1 MDVNVDSI
9 VDSMNGAV
17 PEGLSSF
24 VGFPIVLIAVLV
36 LGLLALYSYRIF
48 RITLTLGGAIAFGLV
63 GSIVIAPLLKGM
75 IGELP
80 LGFQMEY
87 VLGFIFALIGGVT
100 MKFFF
105 KVALFVS
112 GAGVGWMFGTSV
124 CAIVQSFLPDVE
136 FFSQQIGVWV
146 IDGICAI
153 IVGVLSLF
161 LFKFIYIV
169 STSLGGMVGAAVL
182 IVSTVKPQAGGYAT
196 AVAVLIGIIAG
207 IISAVNQYKT
217 SGDSKSKRNEQE

>member
-1 MDVNVDSI
+1 
-9 VDSMNGAV
+9 
-17 PEGLSSF
+17 
-24 VGFPIVLIAVLV
+24 
-36 LGLLALYSYRIF
+36 
-48 RITLTLGGAIAFGLV
+48 
-63 GSIVIAPLLKGM
+63 
-75 IGELP
+75 
-80 LGFQMEY
+80 
-87 VLGFIFALIGGVT
+87 
-100 MKFFF
+100 
-105 KVALFVS
+105 
-112 GAGVGWMFGTSV
+112 MFGTSV

-182 IVSTVKPQAGGYAT
+182 IVSTIKSHAGGYAT

-207 IISAVNQYKT
+207 IIAAVNQYKT
-217 SGDSKSKRNEQE
+217 SGDSKPKRNDQE

>member
-1 MDVNVDSI
+1 MDMNVDSI
-9 VDSMNGAV
+9 VDSMNGVV
-17 PEGLSSF
+17 PGELAQF
-24 VGFPIVLIAVLV
+24 AGFPIVLIATLI

-48 RITLTLGGAIAFGLV
+48 RITLTVGGAIAFGLV
-63 GSIVIAPLLKGM
+63 GSVLVAPLLTGL

-80 LGFQMEY
+80 AGLQMEY
-87 VLGFIFALIGGVT
+87 ICGFLFALIGGVT

-124 CAIVQSFLPDVE
+124 CAIIQSFLPDVE

-182 IVSTVKPQAGGYAT
+182 IVSTIKPHAGGYAT

-207 IISAVNQYKT
+207 IIAAVNQYKT
-217 SGDSKSKRNEQE
+217 SGDSKPKRNDQE